1 MDNLDE
7 PLQRKVVAACVHQC
21 TGTYKVMRLVCK
33 HFGQLADAVVD
44 VIKVCRDGGGHGNQP
59 AARQTAG
66 GFE

>member
-33 HFGQLADAVVD
+33 HFGQLADEVVD
-44 VIKVCRDGGGHGNQP
+44 VIKVCRGGGGHGN
-59 AARQTAG
+59 
-66 GFE
+66 